1 MTTLTTIGGLL
12 PLLFETSVQAQF
24 LIPMAIAIAF
34 GLAVASLIVLFLV
47 PAMLAVYEN
56 AAARLQLTPS
66 SPPAEQ

>member
-1 MTTLTTIGGLL
+1 VTTLTTIGGLL

-34 GLAVASLIVLFLV
+34 GLAIASLIVLFLV

-56 AAARLQLTPS
+56 AARRVAGLS
-66 SPPAEQ
+66 HG